1 MQSSLQSLQ
10 ALPRPVYSSVAS
22 GDSAR
27 SLYHRLVGQDS
38 LELAPNAELRRA
50 ARHFLQAR
58 LQQARALPCE
68 LPTDIAA
75 LPAWI
80 EDNVARVGR
89 CYQEYLAARQAGE
102 PRRYFPSRVQALHFL
117 RAVAPTKLVDGAWLY
132 GLVPHWRDARFT
144 PLIRIY
150 LEELGEGV
158 PDKNHVLLY
167 RQLLAAQGCE
177 DWDNLDDEHY
187 EQGAIQLALG
197 CAAEDF
203 LPELIGF
210 NLGYEQLPLHLL
222 ITAFELGELG
232 IDPYYFTLHV
242 TVDNAASGHAR
253 QALEGLL
260 QCLPQ
265 LGDRT
270 AFYRR
275 VADGYRLNELGVSSL
290 AVIQGF
296 DLDEEVV
303 AVLSR
308 KSVQGRQMHAQ
319 ACRVAGRTV
328 NDWLSDPRQI
338 PAFLHGLE
346 AQGWIKRHQDPQNS
360 RFWQLIQ
367 GPKAQM
373 FGVFSAYEQA
383 VIQHWIAGRWQAPEP
398 ARRARPLRGIAVQGL
413 RPEGPCRATDFNSE
427 ERLLQQRL
435 AALPQREA
443 RLDALS
449 PWLSPRHHHSP
460 VGLLATRL
468 FGQLLKTT
476 EYAHQDIP

>member
-1 MQSSLQSLQ
+1 MQSSLQTI
-10 ALPRPVYSSVAS
+10 PRPVYTSVAS

-27 SLYHRLVGQDS
+27 TLYHRLLGRDN
-38 LELAPNAELRRA
+38 LETPNAELHRA
-50 ARHFLQAR
+50 AGQFLQAR
-58 LQQARALPCE
+58 LEQARALPCE
-68 LPTDIAA
+68 LPADIAA

-80 EDNVARVGR
+80 EANVACVGR
-89 CYQEYLAARQAGE
+89 RYQQYLGARQAGE
-102 PRRYFPSRVQALHFL
+102 PRRYFPTRVQALHFL

-132 GLVPHWRDARFT
+132 GLLPHWRDARFAA
-144 PLIRIY
+144 LIRIY

-167 RQLLAAQGCE
+167 RRLLAAQGCE
-177 DWDNLDDEHY
+177 DWDNLTDEHY

-197 CAAEDF
+197 CTAEDF

-210 NLGYEQLPLHLL
+210 NLGYEQLPLHLM

-253 QALEGLL
+253 QALDGLL

-275 VADGYRLNELGVSSL
+275 VADGYRLNELGASSL
-290 AVIQGF
+290 ALIRGF
-296 DLDEEVV
+296 DLDQEVV
-303 AVLSR
+303 AMLSR
-308 KSVQGRQMHAQ
+308 KSVQGRQMHADI
-319 ACRVAGRTV
+319 CRVGGRTV

-338 PAFLHGLE
+338 PDFLHSLE
-346 AQGWIKRHQDPQNS
+346 AQGWIKRHRDPQRS
-360 RFWQLIQ
+360 RFWHLIQ
-367 GPKAQM
+367 GPRAQM

-383 VIQHWIAGRWQAPEP
+383 LIHQWIAGRWQAPEP
-398 ARRARPLRGIAVQGL
+398 ARRVRPLRGAAAQALAPRTPGQ
-413 RPEGPCRATDFNSE
+413 ATDIDSD
-427 ERLLQQRL
+427 ERLLEQRH
-435 AALPQREA
+435 AALAQRDA
-443 RLDALS
+443 RLDLLVPLLA
-449 PWLSPRHHHSP
+449 PPHHHSP

-468 FGQLLKTT
+468 FCQGLKT
-476 EYAHQDIP
+476 AHQDIP